1 MRGMT
6 VQIYEIQNPEEARLV
21 AGFGVDHLGTVLL
34 APESADDPKIHRAV
48 EVARESGRVSCVI
61 PLFTDLQAVCRAV
74 EILRPHII
82 HFCDDLVDRLGRPLD
97 PAPFLA
103 LQKAVRD
110 RFSEVKIMRSIPIAL
125 AGQGGR
131 IPSLEIAE
139 KFALDSDYFLTDTWL
154 GGDEGEPVGG
164 FIGITGKT
172 CDWDVAA
179 RLVKASPIPVIL
191 AGGIGPENVREG
203 ILKVRPAGVDSC
215 TLTNAVDG
223 EGRPIRFKKDPE
235 KVEKMVAEARKA
247 HELLEDKALSGFRH

>member
-1 MRGMT
+1 MRKAGLSEMSGMT
-6 VQIYEIQNPEEARLV
+6 VQIYEIESPEEARLA
-21 AGFGVDHLGTVLL
+21 AGLGVDHLGTVLL
-34 APESADDPKIHRAV
+34 TPESANDPEIRRAV

-61 PLFTDLQAVCRAV
+61 PLFTDLNAVCRAV

-103 LQKAVRD
+103 LQKSVRD
-110 RFSEVKIMRSIPIAL
+110 RFPEVKIMRSIPIAL
-125 AGQGGR
+125 TGQGGR

-139 KFALDSDYFLTDTWL
+139 KFAADSDYFLTDTWL

-203 ILKVRPAGVDSC
+203 ILAVRPAGVDSC

-223 EGRPIRFKKDPE
+223 AGRPIRFKKDPE
-235 KVEKMVAEARKA
+235 KVKKMVAEAKGA
-247 HELLEDKALSGFRH
+247 WEM